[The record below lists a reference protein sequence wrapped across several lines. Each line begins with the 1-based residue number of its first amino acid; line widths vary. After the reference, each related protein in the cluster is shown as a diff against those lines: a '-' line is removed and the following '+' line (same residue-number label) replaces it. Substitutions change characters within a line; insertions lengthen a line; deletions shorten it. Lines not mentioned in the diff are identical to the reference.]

1 MDMAL
6 VPRRFPKYAAGLNIA
21 GTPGQ
26 GRIPLARLPPRCG
39 AKAQG
44 NCWGRVKIVSFCG
57 MGAGSLGEG
66 GDFGTRLRDGVSQL
80 APQDFAGCSLRNG
93 IHEMDGAWLFVSC
106 EAVGDEGAELF
117 S

>member
-21 GTPGQ
+21 CTPGR
-26 GRIPLARLPPRCG
+26 RIPLARCHRMWRESAGELSGPC
-39 AKAQG
+39 Q
-44 NCWGRVKIVSFCG
+44 NRVILR
-57 MGAGSLGEG
+57 MGAASLREG
-66 GDFGTRLRDGVSQL
+66 GDFGFRLRDGVSQL

-93 IHEMDGAWLFVSC
+93 IDEMDGAGLFVSC